1 MDNSLIN
8 AIDTGTLRVDVTSPE
23 GRPMENVSVEISY
36 SGDPDNTIETLF
48 TDSIGRTEPVTLPA
62 PPLEFSET
70 PSVEQPYSDYNIVIR
85 APEYPPISING
96 INLFPTRLS
105 IQPVR
110 FPFPP
115 MDPMGRIITIGPN
128 TLFGDYPPKIPES
141 EIKPIRNTG
150 EIVLDRV
157 VVPEFVVVHNGVP
170 SDSSAANYT
179 VRFADYIKNVV
190 SSEIYPTWPEETIRA
205 NVIAIVSFTL
215 NRVFTEWYRNKGYD
229 FTITS
234 STAYDQKWIY
244 GRNIFDNISAIV
256 DDVFANYVS
265 RPNIKQ
271 PILTQYCDGKRTT
284 CDGLSQWGSKYL
296 GDDNYTALEILRTYF
311 GEEIYINT
319 AEEVS
324 GIPMSWPGYVLEI
337 GSYGPPVSVIQE
349 QLDFIRSVYTNI
361 PPVVVDGIYGEETEA
376 AVKKFQQVFDLPQSG
391 TVNFPTWYRISKMYV
406 ALAGLAEP
414 N

>member
-1 MDNSLIN
+1 MNFFN
-8 AIDTGTLRVDVTSPE
+8 
-23 GRPMENVSVEISY
+23 N
-36 SGDPDNTIETLF
+36 
-48 TDSIGRTEPVTLPA
+48 
-62 PPLEFSET
+62 
-70 PSVEQPYSDYNIVIR
+70 
-85 APEYPPISING
+85 
-96 INLFPTRLS
+96 
-105 IQPVR
+105 
-110 FPFPP
+110 
-115 MDPMGRIITIGPN
+115 
-128 TLFGDYPPKIPES
+128 PES
-141 EIKPIRNTG
+141 
-150 EIVLDRV
+150 V
-157 VVPEFVVVHNGVP
+157 VV
-170 SDSSAANYT
+170 S
-179 VRFADYIKNVV
+179 R
-190 SSEIYPTWPEETIRA
+190 
-205 NVIAIVSFTL
+205 
-215 NRVFTEWYRNKGYD
+215 YRNKGYD